1 MTTQTPRGDTRARIV
16 DVALELFAEHGYEKT
31 SLREIADRLGV
42 TKAAL
47 YYHFRTKE
55 DILAG
60 IVDGMAAPIDDAIA
74 WGREQPY
81 SPELRDEIVRRFAE
95 GMSDRQRLLR
105 FFHENQPTIRELSV
119 GTRFKERM
127 IALTQLMQGPEPTFE
142 DRVRAAV
149 SLMVINATHFISDA
163 YTEQTQGQ
171 GQGQSCAAP
180 TPADRQAIALRVA
193 LDVAEQIGKP
203 AQS

>member
-1 MTTQTPRGDTRARIV
+1 M

-60 IVDGMAAPIDDAIA
+60 IVDTMAAPIDDAIA

-149 SLMVINATHFISDA
+149 SLMVINATHFISDSCA
-163 YTEQTQGQ
+163 EQGQ
-171 GQGQSCAAP
+171 PDTAP

-203 AQS
+203 DQS

>member
-1 MTTQTPRGDTRARIV
+1 MADETDQAPRRARGDTRERIQA
-16 DVALELFAEHGYEKT
+16 VALELFAEHGYEKT

-60 IVDGMAAPIDDAIA
+60 IVDSMSAPIDEAIA
-74 WGREQPY
+74 WGEQQPY

-105 FFHENQPTIRELSV
+105 F
-119 GTRFKERM
+119 
-127 IALTQLMQGPEPTFE
+127 
-142 DRVRAAV
+142 
-149 SLMVINATHFISDA
+149 
-163 YTEQTQGQ
+163 
-171 GQGQSCAAP
+171 
-180 TPADRQAIALRVA
+180 
-193 LDVAEQIGKP
+193 
-203 AQS
+203 

>member
-60 IVDGMAAPIDDAIA
+60 IVDSMAAPIDDAIA

-163 YTEQTQGQ
+163 CAEQGKPD
-171 GQGQSCAAP
+171 SAP
-180 TPADRQAIALRVA
+180 SPADRQAIALRVA

-203 AQS
+203 DRG